1 MSDVES
7 FLEAPGDRD
16 VPVMDVFNED
26 MFSKL
31 DGRMQQVGWES
42 VRSYWDTDFKDRKI
56 VAGFMKDKLLGS
68 KRLASMPDRI
78 PIQSTLQRQSRTGG
92 GGHLPQRAQTP
103 LVKSSNYEQVA

>member
-1 MSDVES
+1 MAFILVWGQRYKQIFQVHGMVMGSVLDNLACSLGISFASNNPFEYWITYNEPYENLMSDVES

-16 VPVMDVFNED
+16 VPVQDVFNED

-56 VAGFMKDKLLGS
+56 
-68 KRLASMPDRI
+68 
-78 PIQSTLQRQSRTGG
+78 
-92 GGHLPQRAQTP
+92 
-103 LVKSSNYEQVA
+103 